1 MLQLWIGRAGS
12 GKSRKVLD
20 AVSGSR
26 HLRRQLLLVPE
37 HTSHEAEVDLCR
49 ALGDTAARDAEVLT
63 FRSLAT
69 RVLSQTGG
77 LSDFTLDNGGKIL
90 TLRRCLQELSPSL
103 KVFARPS
110 RRSAFLEQLM
120 TLFDEFGA
128 YAIAPDTLMAR
139 VTDLEG
145 AAGDKLRDVAL
156 LYAAYD
162 ARLHAEGFDH
172 RARMQKLA
180 DALPGSDYL
189 DGADLYVD
197 GFSLFNDQEE
207 RVLRH
212 GLTHCHSV
220 TVTLLG
226 DKHDAT
232 LFGNAVRER
241 ERLVRLAREAG
252 VACEIQYLTARM
264 PGALGHLE
272 QHLFGEETAW
282 PEETEAVTLYRA
294 DTAYSEVEWVASAI
308 RRLAMQGV
316 RYRDMGV
323 ACRRMEDY
331 GPLIREVFHRC
342 EIPAYVSV
350 RSDILEK
357 PAITMLTSAL
367 DAVTGGFGYQDMFRC
382 LKTGMA
388 GITAEECDVLENYVI
403 AWNIRGSTW
412 IREEDWAAHPGGYGL
427 AMDDYYRAQLQAIN
441 AIRRKVRG
449 PFAGLHRAMTE
460 EATAREKAAALY
472 RFAQQTHVPETLR
485 SAAEQLAAAGNAQTA
500 AEYRQ
505 IWEIFCGVLDQFVE
519 ILGDTAVDGEEF
531 ARLLRLVLT
540 QYSVGT
546 IPATLD
552 QVKVSEITRNDR
564 HNVRYMFLLGANDSV
579 LPLTEHRTG
588 ILDREDRE
596 TLQQREI
603 RLSDNDFDQLDN
615 ELQNIYACLVQPT
628 EGLCV
633 SYPALDARG
642 VALLPSFVV
651 HRLEKLFPGGRRLQ
665 EDGSYRLEMPA
676 TALEAAGEQM
686 GSPLWRHFAEDP
698 AFEGVCRAM
707 ERSSRMERGS
717 LSPEAVRALY
727 GREVPMSAS
736 RMDKFNSC
744 HFAYFMQYGLKARER
759 KQADF
764 DASQVGTFLHYLLE
778 NVARE
783 AGEKGGF
790 AALDSEGL
798 RRMVERYV
806 EEYTATEVG
815 DLNGKSPRFRFLFRR
830 LRDEALAIVESLVEE
845 LRQSDFTPV
854 AFELGFGGRDGALPA
869 IHVEDGDTALS
880 VTGKV
885 DRVDAW
891 EKDGKLYLRVVD
903 YKTGKKEFKFTEV
916 RYGIGIQML
925 LYLFTLQQQ
934 GEAYFDKPVVPAG
947 VLYHPAKDP
956 ILSMSRNSS
965 DEAIASR
972 RLKEQK
978 RNGLLLS
985 DTEVLYAMEHG
996 APAEAVYLPVGCRKD
1011 GSLTGS
1017 LASAEQ
1023 LGRLSRHVERVL
1035 RQIAG
1040 EIRRGNISADPCV
1053 FDAQKDACTFCPYR
1067 AVCCFDQRYDKKRYM
1082 QKTDDKAFWQ
1092 MLEEREEEE
1101 HGRNAD

>member
-1 MLQLWIGRAGS
+1 MLQLWIGRAGA
-12 GKSRKVLD
+12 GKSRRCVD
-20 AVSGSR
+20 AIAQNRR
-26 HLRRQLLLVPE
+26 HRRQLLLVPE

-49 ALGDTAARDAEVLT
+49 ALGDTAGRDAEVLT

-103 KVFARPS
+103 TVFARPS

-120 TLFDEFGA
+120 TLFDEFAA
-128 YAIAPDTLMAR
+128 YAIAPDTLMAQ
-139 VTDLEG
+139 VADLEG
-145 AAGDKLRDVAL
+145 TAGDKLRDVAL

-162 ARLHAEGFDH
+162 ARLHTEGFDH
-172 RARMQKLA
+172 RSRIQKLA

-197 GFSLFNDQEE
+197 GFSLFNAQEE

-212 GLTHCHSV
+212 ALTRCHSV

-226 DKHDAT
+226 DKYDAT

-252 VACEIQYLTARM
+252 VRCEIQYLTARM

-294 DTAYSEVEWVASAI
+294 DTAYSEVEWVAAAI

-323 ACRRMEDY
+323 ACRRLEDY
-331 GPLIREVFHRC
+331 GPLIREIFRRC
-342 EIPAYVSV
+342 QIPAYVSV

-403 AWNIRGSTW
+403 AWNIRGTTW
-412 IREEDWAAHPGGYGL
+412 IRDEDWVAHPVGYGL
-427 AMDDYYRAQLQAIN
+427 AMDDRYRAQLAAIN
-441 AIRRKVRG
+441 EIRRKVRA
-449 PFAGLHRAMTE
+449 PFAALHRAMTE

-472 RFAQQTHVPETLR
+472 RFAQQTHVPETLQT
-485 SAAEQLAAAGNAQTA
+485 AAEQLAAAGDAQTA

-596 TLQQREI
+596 VLQQREI
-603 RLSDNDFDQLDN
+603 RLSDRDFDQLDN

-633 SYPALDARG
+633 SYPTLDARG

-651 HRLEKLFPGGRRLQ
+651 HRLEKLFPRCRKPRR
-665 EDGSYRLEMPA
+665 DGAYRLEMPA

-686 GSPLWRHFAEDP
+686 GSPLWRHFAEDG
-698 AFEGVCRAM
+698 AYASVCRAM
-707 ERSSRMERGS
+707 EQGSRMERGR
-717 LSPEAVRALY
+717 LSPEAVRLLY

-744 HFAYFMQYGLKARER
+744 HFAYFMQYGLGAKER

-764 DASQVGTFLHYLLE
+764 DASQVGTFIHYLLE

-790 AALDSEGL
+790 AALDSDAL
-798 RRMVERYV
+798 HRMVERYV

-815 DLNGKSPRFRFLFRR
+815 DLGGKSPRFRYLFLR
-830 LRDEALAIVESLVEE
+830 LRQEALAVVESLVEE

-903 YKTGKKEFKFTEV
+903 YKTGKKKFSFTDV
-916 RYGIGIQML
+916 RYGLGIQML

-934 GEAYFDKPVVPAG
+934 GEAYFGKPVVPAG

-956 ILSMSRNSS
+956 ILSMSRNSTDS
-965 DEAIASR
+965 AIAAQ
-972 RLKEQK
+972 RLKEQ
-978 RNGLLLS
+978 RRSGLLL
-985 DTEVLYAMEHG
+985 DDAAVLQAMEHG
-996 APAEAVYLPVGCRKD
+996 APAQAVYLPVGSRKD
-1011 GSLTGS
+1011 GTLTGS
-1017 LASAEQ
+1017 LATAEQ
-1023 LGRLSRHVERVL
+1023 LGKLGRHVDRVL

-1040 EIRRGNISADPCV
+1040 EIRRGNISADPC
-1053 FDAQKDACTFCPYR
+1053 AYGAEKDACTYCPYR
-1067 AVCCFDQRYDKKRYM
+1067 TVCCFDERYDRHRYL
-1082 QKTDDKAFWQ
+1082 QKTDEKDFWQ
-1092 MLEEREEEE
+1092 MMDEREEGA

>member
-1 MLQLWIGRAGS
+1 MLQLWIGRAGA
-12 GKSRKVLD
+12 GKSRRCVD
-20 AVSGSR
+20 AIAQNRR
-26 HLRRQLLLVPE
+26 HRRQLLLVPE

-49 ALGDTAARDAEVLT
+49 ALGDTAGRDAEVLT

-90 TLRRCLQELSPSL
+90 TLRRCLQELSASL
-103 KVFARPS
+103 TVFARPS

-120 TLFDEFGA
+120 KLFDEFGA

-139 VTDLEG
+139 VADLEG
-145 AAGDKLRDVAL
+145 TAGDKLRDVAL

-172 RARMQKLA
+172 RSRMQKLA

-197 GFSLFNDQEE
+197 GFSLFNAQEE

-212 GLTHCHSV
+212 ALLRCHSV

-226 DKHDAT
+226 DKYDAT

-252 VACEIQYLTARM
+252 AACEIQYLTARM
-264 PGALGHLE
+264 SGPLGHLE

-282 PEETEAVTLYRA
+282 PEETDAVTIYRA

-316 RYRDMGV
+316 RYRDIGV

-331 GPLIREVFHRC
+331 GALIREVFRRC

-388 GITAEECDVLENYVI
+388 GITAGECDVLENYVI
-403 AWNIRGSTW
+403 AWNIRGTTW
-412 IREEDWAAHPGGYGL
+412 IRDEDWAAHPGGYGL
-427 AMDDYYRAQLQAIN
+427 AMDDHYRAQLDAVN
-441 AIRRKVRG
+441 AIHRKVRA
-449 PFAGLHRAMTE
+449 PFAALHHAMTE

-588 ILDREDRE
+588 ILDREDRQ

-603 RLSDNDFDQLDN
+603 RLSDHDFDQLDN

-628 EGLCV
+628 EGLFV
-633 SYPALDARG
+633 TYPTLDEKG

-651 HRLEKLFPGGRRLQ
+651 RRLEKLFPRGRRLQ

-686 GSPLWRHFAEDP
+686 GSPLWQHFAADP
-698 AFEGVCRAM
+698 AFAGVCRAM
-707 ERSSRMERGS
+707 ALSSRMDRGS

-727 GREVPMSAS
+727 GREMPMSAS
-736 RMDKFNSC
+736 RIDKIKAC
-744 HFAYFMQYGLKARER
+744 HFAYFLEYGLKARER
-759 KQADF
+759 KSADF
-764 DASQVGTFLHYLLE
+764 DASQVGTFIHFLLE
-778 NVARE
+778 HVARDARE
-783 AGEKGGF
+783 RGGF
-790 AALDSEGL
+790 AALDSDAL
-798 RRMVERYV
+798 PRMVDRYI
-806 EEYTATEVG
+806 EEYTASKVG
-815 DLNGKSPRFRFLFRR
+815 DLSGKSARFRYLFLR
-830 LRDEALAIVESLVEE
+830 LRDEALVIVESLVEE
-845 LRQSDFTPV
+845 LRNSDFQPL
-854 AFELGFGGRDGALPA
+854 AFELGFGGSEGELPA
-869 IHVEDGDTALS
+869 IRVADGDTALS
-880 VTGKV
+880 VTGQV
-885 DRVDAW
+885 DRVDTW

-903 YKTGKKEFKFTEV
+903 YKTGKKDFRLTDV
-916 RYGIGIQML
+916 RYGRGIQML
-925 LYLFTLQQQ
+925 LYLFALQQQ
-934 GEAYFDKPVVPAG
+934 GERYFGKPVVPAG
-947 VLYHPAKDP
+947 VLYHPANDP
-956 ILSMSRNSS
+956 LVSMDRNSS
-965 DEAIASR
+965 DEDIRAAR
-972 RLKEQK
+972 MKEQK
-978 RNGLLLS
+978 HKGLLLN
-985 DTEVLYAMEHG
+985 DVMVLDAMEHG
-996 APAEAVYLPVGCRKD
+996 APAFAKRLPVGMKSD
-1011 GSLTGS
+1011 GTLTGS
-1017 LASAEQ
+1017 LATAEQ
-1023 LGRLSRHVERVL
+1023 LGRLSRHVDRVL
-1035 RQIAG
+1035 RDIAG
-1040 EIRRGNISADPCV
+1040 ELRRGDISVDPCV
-1053 FDAQKDACTFCPYR
+1053 FEKNKDACTYCPYR
-1067 AVCCFDQRYDKKRYM
+1067 AVCCFDEQYDAKRYM
-1082 QKTDDKAFWQ
+1082 QKTDSKAFWE
-1092 MLEEREEEE
+1092 MLKEREEEE
-1101 HGRNAD
+1101 HGHNAD

>member
-1 MLQLWIGRAGS
+1 MLQLWIGRAGA
-12 GKSRKVLD
+12 GKSRRCVD
-20 AVSGSR
+20 AIAQNRR
-26 HLRRQLLLVPE
+26 HRRQLLLVPE

-49 ALGDTAARDAEVLT
+49 ALGDTAGRDAEVLT

-90 TLRRCLQELSPSL
+90 TLRRCLQELSASL
-103 KVFARPS
+103 TVFARPS

-120 TLFDEFGA
+120 KLFDEFGA

-139 VTDLEG
+139 VADLEG
-145 AAGDKLRDVAL
+145 TAGDKLRDVAL

-162 ARLHAEGFDH
+162 ARLHTEGFDH
-172 RARMQKLA
+172 RSRMQKLA

-197 GFSLFNDQEE
+197 GFSLFNAQEE

-212 GLTHCHSV
+212 ALLRCHSV

-226 DKHDAT
+226 DKYDAT

-294 DTAYSEVEWVASAI
+294 DTAYGEVEWVAAAI

-323 ACRRMEDY
+323 ACRRLEDY
-331 GPLIREVFHRC
+331 GPLIREIFRRC
-342 EIPAYVSV
+342 GIPAYVSV

-403 AWNIRGSTW
+403 AWNIRGTTW
-412 IREEDWAAHPGGYGL
+412 IRDEDWVAHPVGYGL
-427 AMDDYYRAQLQAIN
+427 PMDDRYRAQLAAIN
-441 AIRRKVRG
+441 EIRRKVRA
-449 PFAGLHRAMTE
+449 PFAALHRAMTE

-472 RFAQQTHVPETLR
+472 RFAQQTHVPETLQT
-485 SAAEQLAAAGNAQTA
+485 AAEQLAAAGDAQTA

-588 ILDREDRE
+588 ILDREDRRV
-596 TLQQREI
+596 LQQREI
-603 RLSDNDFDQLDN
+603 RLSDHDFDQLDN

-633 SYPALDARG
+633 SYPTLDARG

-651 HRLEKLFPGGRRLQ
+651 HRLEKLFPRCRKPRQ
-665 EDGSYRLEMPA
+665 DGAYRLEMPA

-686 GSPLWRHFAEDP
+686 GSPLWRHFAEDG
-698 AFEGVCRAM
+698 AYASVCRAM
-707 ERSSRMERGS
+707 EQSSRMERGR
-717 LSPEAVRALY
+717 LSPEAVRLLY

-744 HFAYFMQYGLKARER
+744 HFAYFMQYGLGAKER

-764 DASQVGTFLHYLLE
+764 DASQVGTFIHYLLE

-790 AALDSEGL
+790 AALDSDAL
-798 RRMVERYV
+798 HRMVERYV

-815 DLNGKSPRFRFLFRR
+815 DLGGKSPRFRYLFLR
-830 LRDEALAIVESLVEE
+830 LREEALAVVESLVEE
-845 LRQSDFTPV
+845 LRQSDFRPV

-869 IHVEDGDTALS
+869 IHVEDGGTALS

-903 YKTGKKEFKFTEV
+903 YKTGKKKFSFTDV
-916 RYGIGIQML
+916 RYGLGIQML

-934 GEAYFDKPVVPAG
+934 GEAYFGKPVVPAG

-956 ILSMSRNSS
+956 ILSMSRNSTDS
-965 DEAIASR
+965 AIAAQ

-978 RNGLLLS
+978 RSGLLLS
-985 DTEVLYAMEHG
+985 DAAVLQAMEHG
-996 APAEAVYLPVGCRKD
+996 APAQAVYLPVGSRKD
-1011 GSLTGS
+1011 GTLTGS
-1017 LASAEQ
+1017 LATAEQ
-1023 LGRLSRHVERVL
+1023 LGKLGRHVDRVL

-1040 EIRRGNISADPCV
+1040 EIRRGNISADPC
-1053 FDAQKDACTFCPYR
+1053 AYGTEKDACTYCPYR
-1067 AVCCFDQRYDKKRYM
+1067 TVCCFDERYDRHRYL
-1082 QKTDDKAFWQ
+1082 QKTDEKDFWQ
-1092 MLEEREEEE
+1092 MMDEREEGA
-1101 HGRNAD
+1101 HGRNTD

>member
-1 MLQLWIGRAGS
+1 MLQLWIGRAGA
-12 GKSRKVLD
+12 GKSRRCVD
-20 AVSGSR
+20 AIAQNRR
-26 HLRRQLLLVPE
+26 HRRQLLLVPE

-49 ALGDTAARDAEVLT
+49 ALGDTAGRDAEVLT

-90 TLRRCLQELSPSL
+90 TLRRCLQELSASL
-103 KVFARPS
+103 TVFARPS

-120 TLFDEFGA
+120 KLFDEFGA
-128 YAIAPDTLMAR
+128 YAIAPDTLMAQ
-139 VTDLEG
+139 VADLEG
-145 AAGDKLRDVAL
+145 TAGDKLRDVAL

-162 ARLHAEGFDH
+162 ARLHTEGFDH
-172 RARMQKLA
+172 RSRIQKLA

-197 GFSLFNDQEE
+197 GFSLFNAQEE

-212 GLTHCHSV
+212 ALLRCHSV

-226 DKHDAT
+226 DKYDAT

-252 VACEIQYLTARM
+252 VACEIRYLTARM

-294 DTAYSEVEWVASAI
+294 DTAYSEVEWVAAAI

-331 GPLIREVFHRC
+331 GPLIREIFRRC
-342 EIPAYVSV
+342 GIPAYVSV

-403 AWNIRGSTW
+403 AWNIRGTTW
-412 IREEDWAAHPGGYGL
+412 IRDEDWVAHPGGYGL
-427 AMDDYYRAQLQAIN
+427 AMDDRYRAQLDAIN
-441 AIRRKVRG
+441 AIRRKVRA
-449 PFAGLHRAMTE
+449 PFAALHRAMTE

-472 RFAQQTHVPETLR
+472 RFAQQTHVPETLQT
-485 SAAEQLAAAGNAQTA
+485 AAEQLAAAGDAQTA

-588 ILDREDRE
+588 ILDREDRRV
-596 TLQQREI
+596 LQQREI
-603 RLSDNDFDQLDN
+603 RLSDRDFDQLDN
-615 ELQNIYACLVQPT
+615 ELQNVYACLVQPT

-633 SYPALDARG
+633 SYPTLDARG

-651 HRLEKLFPGGRRLQ
+651 HRLEKLFPRCRKPRQ
-665 EDGSYRLEMPA
+665 DGAYRLEMPA

-698 AFEGVCRAM
+698 AFQGVCQAM
-707 ERSSRMERGS
+707 EQSSRMERGR
-717 LSPEAVRALY
+717 LSPEAVRLLY

-744 HFAYFMQYGLKARER
+744 HFAYFMQYGLGAKER

-764 DASQVGTFLHYLLE
+764 DASQVGTFIHYLLE

-790 AALDSEGL
+790 AALDSDAL
-798 RRMVERYV
+798 HRMVERYV

-815 DLNGKSPRFRFLFRR
+815 DLGGKSPRFRYLFLR
-830 LRDEALAIVESLVEE
+830 LRQEALAVVESLVEE

-903 YKTGKKEFKFTEV
+903 YKTGRKKFSFTDV
-916 RYGIGIQML
+916 RYGLGIQML

-934 GEAYFDKPVVPAG
+934 GEAYFGKPVVPAG

-956 ILSMSRNSS
+956 ILSMSRNSTDS
-965 DEAIASR
+965 AIAAQ

-978 RNGLLLS
+978 RSGLLL
-985 DTEVLYAMEHG
+985 DDAAVLQAMEHG
-996 APAEAVYLPVGCRKD
+996 APAQAVYLPVGSRKD
-1011 GSLTGS
+1011 GTLTGS
-1017 LASAEQ
+1017 LATAEQ
-1023 LGRLSRHVERVL
+1023 LGKLGRHVDRVL

-1040 EIRRGNISADPCV
+1040 EIRRGNISADPC
-1053 FDAQKDACTFCPYR
+1053 AYGTEKDACTYCPYR
-1067 AVCCFDQRYDKKRYM
+1067 TVCCFDERYDRHRYL
-1082 QKTDDKAFWQ
+1082 QKTDEKDFWQ
-1092 MLEEREEEE
+1092 MMDEREEGA
-1101 HGRNAD
+1101 HGRHAD

>member
-1 MLQLWIGRAGS
+1 MLQLWIGRAGA
-12 GKSRKVLD
+12 GKSRRCVD
-20 AVSGSR
+20 AIAQNRR
-26 HLRRQLLLVPE
+26 HRRQLLLVPE

-49 ALGDTAARDAEVLT
+49 ALGDTAGRDAEVLT

-103 KVFARPS
+103 TVFARPS

-128 YAIAPDTLMAR
+128 YAIAPDTLMAQ
-139 VTDLEG
+139 VADLEG
-145 AAGDKLRDVAL
+145 TAGDKLRDVAL

-172 RARMQKLA
+172 RSRMQKLA

-197 GFSLFNDQEE
+197 GFSLFNAQEE

-212 GLTHCHSV
+212 ALLRCHSV

-226 DKHDAT
+226 DKYDAT

-252 VACEIQYLTARM
+252 AACEIQYLTARM
-264 PGALGHLE
+264 SGPLGHLE

-282 PEETEAVTLYRA
+282 PEETDAVTIYRA

-316 RYRDMGV
+316 RYRDIGV

-331 GPLIREVFHRC
+331 GALIREIFRRC
-342 EIPAYVSV
+342 RIPAYASV
-350 RSDILEK
+350 RSDMLEK
-357 PAITMLTSAL
+357 PAITMLTAAL

-388 GITAEECDVLENYVI
+388 GITAGECDVLENYVI
-403 AWNIRGSTW
+403 AWNIRGTTW
-412 IREEDWAAHPGGYGL
+412 IRDEDWAAHPGGYGL
-427 AMDDYYRAQLQAIN
+427 PMDDHYRAQLDAVN
-441 AIRRKVRG
+441 AIHRKVRA
-449 PFAGLHRAMTE
+449 PFAALHHAMTE

-588 ILDREDRE
+588 ILDREDRQM
-596 TLQQREI
+596 LQQREI
-603 RLSDNDFDQLDN
+603 RLSDHDFDQLDN

-633 SYPALDARG
+633 SYPTLDARG

-651 HRLEKLFPGGRRLQ
+651 HRLEKLFPRAARPRQ
-665 EDGSYRLEMPA
+665 DGAYRLEMPA

-686 GSPLWRHFAEDP
+686 GSPLWQHFAEDP
-698 AFEGVCRAM
+698 AFQGVCRAM
-707 ERSSRMERGS
+707 EQGSRMERGR
-717 LSPEAVRALY
+717 LSPEAVRLLY

-744 HFAYFMQYGLKARER
+744 HFAYFMQYGLGAKER

-764 DASQVGTFLHYLLE
+764 DASQVGTFIHYLLE

-790 AALDSEGL
+790 AALDSDAL
-798 RRMVERYV
+798 HRMVERYV

-815 DLNGKSPRFRFLFRR
+815 DLGGKSPRFRYLFLR
-830 LRDEALAIVESLVEE
+830 LRQEALAVVESLVEE

-891 EKDGKLYLRVVD
+891 KKDGKLYLRVVD
-903 YKTGKKEFKFTEV
+903 YKTGKKKFSFTDV
-916 RYGIGIQML
+916 RYGLGIQML

-934 GEAYFDKPVVPAG
+934 GEAYFGKPVVPAG

-956 ILSMSRNSS
+956 ILSMSRNSTDS
-965 DEAIASR
+965 AIAAQ

-978 RNGLLLS
+978 RSGLLLS
-985 DTEVLYAMEHG
+985 DAAVLQAMEHG
-996 APAEAVYLPVGCRKD
+996 APAQAVYLPVGSRKD
-1011 GSLTGS
+1011 GTLTGS
-1017 LASAEQ
+1017 LATAEQ
-1023 LGRLSRHVERVL
+1023 LGKLGRHVDRVL

-1040 EIRRGNISADPCV
+1040 EIRRGNISADPC
-1053 FDAQKDACTFCPYR
+1053 AYGAEKDACTYCPYR
-1067 AVCCFDQRYDKKRYM
+1067 TVCCFDERYDRHRYL
-1082 QKTDDKAFWQ
+1082 QKTDEKDFWQ
-1092 MLEEREEEE
+1092 MMDEREEGA